1 MRYYSCRLMVRTSG
15 FHPVNLGSS
24 PSESV
29 LFRWLFYYW
38 FNTTD
43 KPSVVARL
51 NLWAFVN
58 LRLFKVKINNFIVFF
73 ILGLNNLKIKE
84 LKIMYK
90 DWTFEVLYF
99 KLIQIFFFFILFI
112 YILFI

>member
-1 MRYYSCRLMVRTSG
+1 MVRTSG
-15 FHPVNLGSS
+15 FHPVNLGSN

-38 FNTTD
+38 FNVTD
-43 KPSVVARL
+43 KSSVISRL
-51 NLWAFVN
+51 NLWAFIN

-84 LKIMYK
+84 LKILYK
-90 DWTFEVLYF
+90 DWSFEILYF
-99 KLIQIFFFFILFI
+99 KLIQIFFFFLIFI